1 MADEKDKKEKNQE
14 EIKFLS
20 KEDLKNKR
28 FRISIEVPKE
38 DLDELLKE
46 MMGVKDGYKKVNK

>member
-1 MADEKDKKEKNQE
+1 MAEEKDKKEENQE

-46 MMGVKDGYKKVNK
+46 MMGKVNGKIEK